1 MTCQLT
7 MFFPSPFNQLIK
19 WKHNKGIDM
28 NVQSIIRN
36 DKLRNKRFEDLANN
50 SPTIIWMSDE
60 SGSTIFI
67 NKRWMEIT
75 GQVVNDA
82 LGYGW
87 LEMVH
92 PEDREEM
99 GLTFFRAKEAEHV
112 FFGQY
117 RLKQTTG
124 DYRWVSDTG
133 SPRIDNNGAFLG
145 YIGGVID
152 IDDGKTA
159 EEALFLSNE
168 RFEAA
173 IEAVEG
179 FMWICDGHGNFV
191 DNQSEWEDLTGQ
203 TMEEYRDLG
212 WADAVHPDDIDQYLV
227 AVYRSISSGESL
239 NAEHRLKNKEGEYRN
254 YTVRASPV
262 KNPNGTIR
270 EWVGVHTDITEIRM
284 NEARI
289 LHLATHDPLTNLPN
303 RTQLEARIRHLIL
316 QDDLAVHAILIMDM
330 NRFKVIND
338 TLGHAVGDQIL
349 IQVGNLLT
357 ANVREAD
364 FVARAGGDEFAIFLQ
379 NVQTPD
385 NVSKIAS
392 KILDVLSLPIV
403 VGQHELIM
411 NASIGIAMYPEN
423 GKDETTLLRHAD
435 LAMYKAKIMG
445 GNALKF
451 YDHSTFIKNEQR
463 FLLERDLRRALQ
475 NNEFFLNYQPK
486 INTKTMAVEGV
497 EALIR
502 WRHPDLGLIPPNDF
516 ISLAE
521 EIGLIRQIGEWVT
534 REAGAQLQKWNQE
547 GIGNLK
553 IAINLSV
560 VELLNPLFLQ
570 TLKKNIAEMSLDP
583 HQFELEITES
593 RLMENIQFYEELLND
608 IKDLGFTLS
617 IDDFGTGYSSLSYLK
632 KLPIE
637 ILKID
642 KSFIQDIT
650 IDKDDAAI
658 VSATISMA
666 QKMDLAIIAEGVET
680 KEQVEFLQENGCTG
694 MQGYYFSKP
703 LPAAEI
709 PEFVKRFHEK
719 LIH

>member
-1 MTCQLT
+1 M
-7 MFFPSPFNQLIK
+7 S
-19 WKHNKGIDM
+19 
-28 NVQSIIRN
+28 VQPIIRS

-50 SPTIIWMSDE
+50 SPTVIWMSDE

-75 GQVVNDA
+75 GQDVNDA

-117 RLKQTTG
+117 RLKQTKG

-179 FMWICDGHGNFV
+179 VMWICDGHGNFV
-191 DNQSEWEDLTGQ
+191 DNQSEWEGLTGQ

-212 WADAVHPDDIDQYLV
+212 WANAVHPDDIDQYLV
-227 AVYRSISSGESL
+227 AVYRSISSGEPI

-254 YTVRASPV
+254 YAVRASPV
-262 KNPNGTIR
+262 KNSNGTIR
-270 EWVGVHTDITEIRM
+270 EWVGVHTDITETRM

-303 RTQLEARIRHLIL
+303 RTQLEDRIQHLIL
-316 QDDLAVHAILIMDM
+316 QDDLAVHAVLIMDM

-349 IQVGNLLT
+349 FQVGNLLT
-357 ANVREAD
+357 AHVREAD
-364 FVARAGGDEFAIFLQ
+364 FVARAGGDEFAIVLH
-379 NVQTPD
+379 NVQTQD

-392 KILDVLSLPIV
+392 QILDVLSLPIV
-403 VGQHELIM
+403 VGQHELIV

-451 YDHSTFIKNEQR
+451 YDHSTFIKNEER
-463 FLLERDLRRALQ
+463 FLLEKELRRALQ
-475 NNEFFLNYQPK
+475 NDEFFLNYQPK
-486 INTKTMAVEGV
+486 INIETMEVEGV

-502 WRHPDLGLIPPNDF
+502 WQHPNLGLVPPNDF

-521 EIGLIRQIGEWVT
+521 EIGLIRQIGEWVI
-534 REAGAQLQKWNQE
+534 REAGAQLRRWSQE
-547 GIGNLK
+547 GIGNIK

-570 TLKKNIAEMSLDP
+570 ILKKNIFEMSLDP

-593 RLMENIQFYEELLND
+593 RLMENIQFYEVLLND
-608 IKDLGFTLS
+608 IKNLGFTLS

-637 ILKID
+637 TLKID

-650 IDKDDAAI
+650 HDKDDAAI

-680 KEQVEFLQENGCTG
+680 KEQVEFLRKNGCTG

-703 LPAAEI
+703 LSAAEI
-709 PEFVKRFHEK
+709 PEFVKGFHEK

>member
-1 MTCQLT
+1 
-7 MFFPSPFNQLIK
+7 
-19 WKHNKGIDM
+19 M
-28 NVQSIIRN
+28 NAPAIIRI

-50 SPTIIWMSDE
+50 SPTIIWMSDK
-60 SGSTIFI
+60 SGLTIFI

-75 GQVVNDA
+75 GQHVNDA

-92 PEDREEM
+92 PDDREVM
-99 GLTFFRAKEAEHV
+99 GSTFLKAKEAEHV
-112 FFGQY
+112 FFGKY
-117 RLKQTTG
+117 RLKQADG

-133 SPRIDNNGAFLG
+133 SPRIDNDGNYLG

-152 IDDGKTA
+152 IHDGKTA
-159 EEALFLSNE
+159 QEALFLSNE

-173 IEAVEG
+173 IEAIEG
-179 FMWICDGHGNFV
+179 VMWISDAHGNFI
-191 DNQSEWEDLTGQ
+191 DKQSDWENLTGQ
-203 TMEEYRDLG
+203 TFEEYRGLG
-212 WADAVHPDDIDQYLV
+212 WAKQVHPDDIDLFLATAYQ
-227 AVYRSISSGESL
+227 SISSGESL

-254 YTVRASPV
+254 YSVRANAV
-262 KNPNGTIR
+262 KNNDGTIR
-270 EWVGVHTDITEIRM
+270 EWVGVHTDITEIRR

-289 LHLATHDPLTNLPN
+289 LHFATHDSLTNLPN
-303 RTQLEARIRHLIL
+303 RALLEDHIRHLIL
-316 QDDLAVHAILIMDM
+316 QRDSAVHAILIMDM

-338 TLGHAVGDQIL
+338 TLGHSVGDQTL
-349 IQVGNLLT
+349 IEVGNLLS
-357 ANVREAD
+357 AQIGEGD
-364 FVARAGGDEFAIFLQ
+364 SIARVGGDEFAIVLQ
-379 NVQTPD
+379 NVKTQD
-385 NVSKIAS
+385 NASKMGS
-392 KILDVLSLPIV
+392 KILDFLSHPIV
-403 VGQHELIM
+403 VGQHELIL

-423 GKDETTLLRHAD
+423 GADATTLLRHAD
-435 LAMYKAKIMG
+435 LAMYKAKVMG
-445 GNALKF
+445 GNALQF
-451 YDHSTFIKNEQR
+451 YDHGTFIKNEER

-486 INTKTMAVEGV
+486 INTRTMEVEGV

-502 WRHPDLGLIPPNDF
+502 WQHPKLGLIPPNDF

-534 REAGAQLQKWNQE
+534 LEAGAQLQKWRLE
-547 GIGNLK
+547 GITNLK
-553 IAINLSV
+553 IAINVSV

-593 RLMENIQFYEELLND
+593 RLMENIQFYEVLLND
-608 IKDLGFTLS
+608 IKSLGFTLS
-617 IDDFGTGYSSLSYLK
+617 IDDFGTGYSCLSYLK
-632 KLPIE
+632 RLPIE

-666 QKMDLAIIAEGVET
+666 QKMGLAIIAEGVET

-703 LPAAEI
+703 LSAAKI
-709 PEFVKRFHEK
+709 PEFVKQFHHA
-719 LIH
+719 LAQ

>member
-1 MTCQLT
+1 
-7 MFFPSPFNQLIK
+7 
-19 WKHNKGIDM
+19 M
-28 NVQSIIRN
+28 NVQPIIRI
-36 DKLRNKRFEDLANN
+36 DQLKNKRFAELANN

-60 SGSTIFI
+60 SGLTIFI
-67 NKRWMEIT
+67 NKRWTEIT
-75 GQVVNDA
+75 GQDTNDA

-92 PEDREEM
+92 PDDRQEM
-99 GLTFFRAKEAEHV
+99 GSTFLREKEAKHV
-112 FFGQY
+112 FFGKY
-117 RLKQTTG
+117 RLKQATG
-124 DYRWVSDTG
+124 GYRWVSDTG
-133 SPRIDNNGAFLG
+133 SPRIDNNGTYLG

-152 IDDGKTA
+152 IHDGRVA
-159 EEALFLSNE
+159 EEALFLSHE

-179 FMWICDGHGNFV
+179 VMWICDEHGNFI
-191 DNQSEWEDLTGQ
+191 DKQSEWEDLTGQ
-203 TMEEYRDLG
+203 TFEEYRGLG
-212 WADAVHPDDIDQYLV
+212 WAKTIHPDDIDQYL
-227 AVYRSISSGESL
+227 AAAYRSISSGESL
-239 NAEHRLKNKEGEYRN
+239 NAEHRLKDKDGEYRN
-254 YTVRASPV
+254 YSVRASPV
-262 KNPNGTIR
+262 KNTDGSIR

-303 RTQLEARIRHLIL
+303 RTQLEERIRHLIH
-316 QDDLAVHAILIMDM
+316 QDSKAVHAILIMDM

-357 ANVREAD
+357 AHVREAD
-364 FVARAGGDEFAIFLQ
+364 SVARAGGDEFAIVLH
-379 NVQTPD
+379 NVQTQE

-392 KILDVLSLPIV
+392 KILDVLSLPIA

-435 LAMYKAKIMG
+435 LAMYKAKMIG

-451 YDHSTFIKNEQR
+451 YDHSTFIKNEER
-463 FLLERDLRRALQ
+463 FLLERDLRRALT

-486 INTKTMAVEGV
+486 INTKTMEVEGV

-502 WRHPDLGLIPPNDF
+502 WHHPILGLIPPNDF

-521 EIGLIRQIGEWVT
+521 EIGLIRQIGEWVI
-534 REAGAQLQKWNQE
+534 REAGAQLQRWRQE
-547 GIGNLK
+547 GIGNIK

-570 TLKKNIAEMSLDP
+570 TLKKNIAEISLDP
-583 HQFELEITES
+583 NQFELEITES
-593 RLMENIQFYEELLND
+593 RLMENIQSYEGLLND

-650 IDKDDAAI
+650 INNDDAAI

-666 QKMDLAIIAEGVET
+666 QKMDLSIIAEGVET
-680 KEQVEFLQENGCTG
+680 KEQVEFLQKNGCTG

-703 LPAAEI
+703 LPASNI
-709 PEFVKRFHEK
+709 PEFVRRFNHK
-719 LIH
+719 LTAVNSVG

>member
-1 MTCQLT
+1 
-7 MFFPSPFNQLIK
+7 
-19 WKHNKGIDM
+19 M
-28 NVQSIIRN
+28 NVQPIIRN
-36 DKLRNKRFEDLANN
+36 DKLKNKRFEDLANN

-60 SGSTIFI
+60 YGLTRFV
-67 NKRWMEIT
+67 NNRWMEIT
-75 GQVVNDA
+75 GQNVNDA

-92 PEDREEM
+92 PDDREEI
-99 GLTFFRAKEAEHV
+99 GSTFLREKEAKHV
-112 FFGQY
+112 FFGKY
-117 RLKQTTG
+117 RLKQATG

-133 SPRIDNNGAFLG
+133 SPRIDNNGTYLG

-152 IDDGKTA
+152 IDDEKA
-159 EEALFLSNE
+159 AKEALFLSNE

-179 FMWICDGHGNFV
+179 VMWICDGHGNFI
-191 DNQSEWEDLTGQ
+191 DKQSEWEDLTGQ
-203 TMEEYRDLG
+203 TIEEYRGLG
-212 WADAVHPDDIDQYLV
+212 WAKCVHPDDIDKYL
-227 AVYRSISSGESL
+227 AATYRSISSGELL

-254 YTVRASPV
+254 YSVKASPV
-262 KNPNGTIR
+262 RNADGTIR
-270 EWVGVHTDITEIRM
+270 EWVGVHTDITETRI

-289 LHLATHDPLTNLPN
+289 LHLATHDSLTNLPN
-303 RTQLEARIRHLIL
+303 RTQLEDRMRHLIL
-316 QDDLAVHAILIMDM
+316 QCDFAVHAILIMDM

-357 ANVREAD
+357 AHVREAD
-364 FVARAGGDEFAIFLQ
+364 SVARAGGDEFAIILH
-379 NVQTPD
+379 NVQTQD

-392 KILDVLSLPIV
+392 KILSILSLPIV

-435 LAMYKAKIMG
+435 LAMYKAKMMG

-451 YDHSTFIKNEQR
+451 YDHSTFIKNEER
-463 FLLERDLRRALQ
+463 FSLERDLRRALQ
-475 NNEFFLNYQPK
+475 NDEFFLNYQPK

-502 WRHPDLGLIPPNDF
+502 WQHPDLGLIPPNDF

-521 EIGLIRQIGEWVT
+521 EIGLIRQIGEWVI
-534 REAGAQLQKWNQE
+534 REAGAQLQKWDHE
-547 GIGNLK
+547 GIGNIK

-583 HQFELEITES
+583 NQFELEITES
-593 RLMENIQFYEELLND
+593 RLMENIQFYEDLLND

-666 QKMDLAIIAEGVET
+666 QKMGLAIIAEGVET

-703 LPAAEI
+703 LSAAKT
-709 PEFVKRFHEK
+709 PEFVKRFNHK
-719 LIH
+719 LIQ